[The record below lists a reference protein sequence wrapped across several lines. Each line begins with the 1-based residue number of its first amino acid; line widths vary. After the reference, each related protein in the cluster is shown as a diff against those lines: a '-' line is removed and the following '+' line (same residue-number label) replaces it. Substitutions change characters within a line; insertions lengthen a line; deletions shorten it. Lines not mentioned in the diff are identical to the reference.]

1 MLVLLDRDGV
11 LNRDRPDYVKTPDE
25 LVMIEGSAAAV
36 ARLNRAGHRVA
47 AVTNQSAVGRGLIDA
62 AMLGRIHDRLRSHL
76 AAAGA
81 HLDALI
87 ECTDPPWAPS
97 ERRKPE
103 PGMLREALA
112 RFGAAAAE
120 TPMIGDSLRDLEAAA
135 AAGCRRYLV
144 RTGNVRK
151 TEGRV
156 PRDLEPVR
164 VFDDLG
170 DTVDHLLSPDTWRS

>member
-103 PGMLREALA
+103 PGMLCEALA

-135 AAGCRRYLV
+135 AAGCLRYLV
-144 RTGNVRK
+144 RTGNGRK